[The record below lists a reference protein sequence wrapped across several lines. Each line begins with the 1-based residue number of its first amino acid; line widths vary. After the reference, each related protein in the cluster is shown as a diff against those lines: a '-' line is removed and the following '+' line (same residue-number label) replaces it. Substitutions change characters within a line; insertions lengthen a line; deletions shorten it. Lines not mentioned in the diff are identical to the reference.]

1 MSFDLSFVNLNFNI
15 VASNFTFSLSS
26 LELIKLDRGDNVN
39 TDDLVRVSSEKS
51 RSIGRPG
58 QTGTVRSTGMSR
70 DRLFISS
77 EFLGS
82 QSINNNLGFQ
92 VPDLDAL
99 ISGSAQPVSVG
110 REDKGVDDFTSIKG
124 VEALAFVQVP
134 KHSSSVLS
142 SGGTEGAIGG
152 NADSVEVSVVPNE
165 VVAELAVGQGPNL
178 DKTIPTA

>member
-1 MSFDLSFVNLNFNI
+1 MWAHFRKVKVTKYISFL
-15 VASNFTFSLSS
+15 ASNNTFSFY
-26 LELIKLDRGDNVN
+26 IIINNLDRSDNVN

-51 RSIGRPG
+51 GSISRPG

-70 DRLFISS
+70 LFISS

-82 QSINNNLGFQ
+82 QGINNNLGFQ

-99 ISGSAQPVSVG
+99 VSGSAQPVSVG
-110 REDKGVDDFTSIKG
+110 GEDKGVDDFTSIKR
-124 VEALAFVQVP
+124 VETLAFVQVP
-134 KHSSSVLS
+134 KHGSSVLS
-142 SGGTEGAIGG
+142 SGGTERAIGG
-152 NADSVEVSVVPNE
+152 NTDSVEVSVVSNE